1 MIKKLLGLIGLTFA
15 CVCAFAVITLADT
28 VDIDVESSD
37 GYDASCLSDDD
48 YYTTDYYRTDTVLT
62 VTSETPME
70 YLYIMWDSEPG
81 EWTLTVNGSDTT
93 CGKNNFLHEL
103 VKLPQA
109 TKEAKIKIKEDRTYV
124 ADIYGIAGSI
134 PSWVQDWQTPYDKA
148 DILVVSAHSD
158 DEILFMGGLIATYV
172 NGGNNRVQVAYL
184 CDLGLTER
192 YRQHEQLNG
201 LWKIGIRHYPQ
212 LGEFIDDLLEDDIE
226 GTYGLLGGYDKV
238 MEYMT
243 RTIRRFKPQVVVT
256 HDFDG
261 EYGHPE
267 HQIVAETVADS
278 LEITN
283 DASKYSESAT
293 EYGTWDVPK
302 AYFHLYDG
310 NQIELNLRIPLDDF
324 GGKTA
329 VEMAAEAY
337 LEHNSQQW
345 MWFYVSD
352 GYDENGNVDNS
363 DDRISRIDCSL
374 FGLYRTEVGADT
386 GNDIMEHITP
396 YDVQDAQAAAAQ
408 TTETTEPE
416 TNEKGETVETTA
428 PPETK
433 PDGST
438 VPTTAPPKPEGN
450 KTGSVIRTILII
462 VAIVVG
468 VLIVLL
474 VILLIAAAIKRK
486 KERERRRRR
495 AAQKRKQQQQQQNRQ
510 RRQ

>member
-28 VDIDVESSD
+28 VDIHVDSSD

-62 VTSETPME
+62 VTSDTPME

-93 CGKNNFLHEL
+93 CGKHNFLHEL

-109 TKEAKIKIKEDRTYV
+109 AKEAKITIKEDRTRV

-134 PSWVQDWQTPYDKA
+134 PSWVQDWQDPYDKA
-148 DILVVSAHSD
+148 DLLVITAHSD
-158 DEILFMGGLIATYV
+158 DEILFIGGLIATYV
-172 NGGNNRVQVAYL
+172 NGGDYRVQVAYL
-184 CDLGLTER
+184 CDLALTER

-201 LWKIGIRHYPQ
+201 LWKIGVRHYPQ
-212 LGEFIDDLLEDDIE
+212 LGQFEDTWPDDEDTIYDI
-226 GTYGLLGGYDKV
+226 LGFDDV
-238 MEYMT
+238 QEYVAG
-243 RTIRRFKPQVVVT
+243 TIRRFKPQVLVT

-267 HQIVAETVADS
+267 HRLTAEAVSLVIDKTGDS
-278 LEITN
+278 SYFPES
-283 DASKYSESAT
+283 ASKY
-293 EYGTWDVPK
+293 GTWTVPK
-302 AYFHLYDG
+302 VYFHLYEE
-310 NQIELNLRIPLDDF
+310 NQIELDLRRPLEDL
-324 GGKTA
+324 GGLTA
-329 VEMAAEAY
+329 LEAAKAAY
-337 LEHNSQQW
+337 KEHGSQQW
-345 MWFYVSD
+345 MWFFVTD
-352 GYDENGNVDNS
+352 GYDEDGNVDYS
-363 DDRISRIDCSL
+363 DDRIPQINSAL
-374 FGLYRTEVGADT
+374 FGLYSTTVGADT

-416 TNEKGETVETTA
+416 TNEKGETIETTA

-462 VAIVVG
+462 IAIVVG

-474 VILLIAAAIKRK
+474 VILLIVAAIKRK
-486 KERERRRRR
+486 KEKERRRRR

-510 RRQ
+510 QRQ